1 MYNVLYNM
9 VEVFKTN
16 IAEAEQA
23 QEIVSAL
30 QQYFPDSRVTI
41 DLDDCDKVLRL
52 EGQVIVT
59 ERVINLLQEHNYEC
73 CMLQ

>member
-16 IAEAEQA
+16 IEETEQA

-30 QQYFPDSRVTI
+30 QQYFPGSRVTI
-41 DLDDCDKVLRL
+41 DLDDCDKVLRINHTMVQPK
-52 EGQVIVT
+52 EVIQLVSAKGF
-59 ERVINLLQEHNYEC
+59 EC
-73 CMLQ
+73 SMLQ

>member
-1 MYNVLYNM
+1 MFNMCDTM

-16 IAEAEQA
+16 IAMAEQA
-23 QEIVSAL
+23 QEIVYAL
-30 QQYFPDSRVTI
+30 QQYFPGSRVTI

-52 EGQVIVT
+52 EGTVIVT

>member
-1 MYNVLYNM
+1 M

-16 IAEAEQA
+16 VTGSIDAAELV
-23 QEIVSAL
+23 ILL
-30 QQYFPDSRVTI
+30 QGYFPGGKISF
-41 DLDDCDKVLRL
+41 DLEDCDKVLRV